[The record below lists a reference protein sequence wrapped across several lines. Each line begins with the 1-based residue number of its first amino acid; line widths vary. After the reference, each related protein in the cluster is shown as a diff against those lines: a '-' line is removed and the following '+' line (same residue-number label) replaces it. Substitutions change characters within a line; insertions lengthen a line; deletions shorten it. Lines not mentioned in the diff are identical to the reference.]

1 MWALQDRRTRAC
13 TAELPTICSSAARK
27 ATPGRGSLPGSP
39 APRRGAFAS
48 AGVGPRRGRAQG
60 RRAVILLV
68 LLLLASGF
76 IALEAQSGS
85 ERELRVFSSQ
95 TSYVVPVF
103 EHNGIP
109 YAGLLELLEPLGRV
123 ESRIDKGRWRLTF
136 AASRS
141 RSVEAEF
148 TEGSN
153 KGKVRGSNY
162 ELPSEF
168 ALLRGRGMV
177 PLASLGGLLTRL
189 VRQPVQVYP
198 GERVLIGVTGFSFSQ
213 QLRQAPSRLV
223 LSFQSPVNPT
233 IATEAGRIRLS
244 FTREPVIPP
253 TTGVEQKF
261 SDPLFQSSSISSL
274 NGILQLTVNVT
285 QPMTATFSDGG
296 KTITIVSSPAPQ
308 VAEKSSPE
316 TNVAPAVPPPAS
328 TPATAGTVSVPI
340 PAPAP
345 PRPVVV
351 IDAAHGG
358 SDHGAALP
366 ANTSEK
372 ELTLEVARL
381 IQRDLQSR
389 GLGTLMLRTGDTT
402 LTPDQRAAGANS
414 ARILAYI
421 AIHAAGDGHGVR
433 LYTALLSASSR
444 APTHQQF
451 LPWDT
456 AQASWLE
463 LSGNLAGS
471 IAAELTQRQLEVH
484 ATASPLRPLNNIWAP
499 AIAIEIA
506 PQQAGK
512 AINTGNYLRTI
523 AASVSAGVAAM
534 SSKLEAAR

>member
-1 MWALQDRRTRAC
+1 MRF
-13 TAELPTICSSAARK
+13 PPK
-27 ATPGRGSLPGSP
+27 ASPGRRSLPGSP
-39 APRRGAFAS
+39 ADAAVAS
-48 AGVGPRRGRAQG
+48 AGGGPRRGRAPA
-60 RRAVILLV
+60 RRAITLWA

-76 IALEAQSGS
+76 IALNAQSGS
-85 ERELRVFSSQ
+85 ERELRVFSPQ

-103 EHNGIP
+103 EHNGTP

-123 ESRIDKGRWRLTF
+123 ESRIEKGRWKMTF
-136 AASRS
+136 AAPRS
-141 RSVEAEF
+141 RSVEVEF

-162 ELPSEF
+162 ELPAEF
-168 ALLRGRGMV
+168 VLLRGRGLV
-177 PLASLGGLLTRL
+177 PLGSLGGLLAR
-189 VRQPVQVYP
+189 VMAQSVQVYP

-213 QLRQAPSRLV
+213 QLRQGPSRLV
-223 LSFQSPVNPT
+223 LSFPSPVNPT

-244 FTREPVIPP
+244 FVREPLIPP
-253 TTGVEQKF
+253 ATGREQKF
-261 SDPLFQSSSISSL
+261 SDALFQSSSIASL
-274 NGILQLTVNVT
+274 NGVLQLTVNVT
-285 QPMTATFSDGG
+285 QPVMATFSDSG
-296 KTITIVSSPAPQ
+296 KTITIVPSPAPQ
-308 VAEKSSPE
+308 MAEKSSPE
-316 TNVAPAVPPPAS
+316 TNSGTSTTPPS
-328 TPATAGTVSVPI
+328 TPATAGTAGAATSIPT
-340 PAPAP
+340 PAPTP

-366 ANTSEK
+366 ANASEK
-372 ELTLEVARL
+372 ELTLEVARF
-381 IQRDLQSR
+381 IQHDLQSR

-402 LTPDQRAAGANS
+402 LSADQRAASANS

-421 AIHAAGDGHGVR
+421 SVHATGDGHGVR

-444 APTHQQF
+444 APTHKQF

-456 AQASWLE
+456 AQASWLD